1 MLLQVATATAASA
14 YIIPAVITAVGSVV
28 GGVINWLGTK
38 HANEES
44 LDYARDANAE
54 SWEHSQVALQTK
66 VADAKKA
73 GLSPLA
79 ALGSTGSQ
87 VTTPLQYQAQA
98 PQMDFSQLLS
108 SITSLSNEYNSN
120 ETKKAIAQ
128 LQADTSY
135 KTTTQDNAT
144 RLKINRLT
152 LENNLDIA
160 KRNISSQEKIAQGQ
174 LDEQARQAD
183 NRLNLDFLKFNQS
196 YALELENSRY
206 QSAVKDQEIQLKAY
220 YNTAD
225 NLGAMCKALDVP
237 FRVEQYDVKDS
248 KDIESLNDLNS
259 ATFKRI
265 SDAYDVYD
273 KWRNSTDRTNE
284 DFAKAFNHSTAKGS
298 AHWKDSSLGANFNA
312 NSPITGN
319 TGNMLGSLGAGAGVN
334 GSQGSGESSDSSLSN
349 GYTFD
354 KSKSDMKL
362 SELFRNIKDG
372 ATGQYNKPI
381 TYYVPRYQNSFY
393 RNFGAVGWSPRSYE
407 RGSIRR

>member
-1 MLLQVATATAASA
+1 MDPLTIAALGSLAVSAISAGYNAWSASRTNTSNQNWTEAQNDLNYERAT
-14 YIIPAVITAVGSVV
+14 
-28 GGVINWLGTK
+28 
-38 HANEES
+38 
-44 LDYARDANAE
+44 
-54 SWEHSQVALQTK
+54 QALQTK
-66 VADAKKA
+66 VADARKA

-79 ALGSTGSQ
+79 ALGTTGTQIS
-87 VTTPLQYQAQA
+87 TPLQYQAQA
-98 PQMDFSQLLS
+98 PQMDVSQMLAS
-108 SITSLSNEYNSN
+108 MTSLSNEYQAD
-120 ETKKAIAQ
+120 ETKKAIAK
-128 LQADTSY
+128 LQSDTSY
-135 KTTTQDNAT
+135 KTNANNNAT
-144 RLKINRLT
+144 MLRINRLT
-152 LENNLDIA
+152 LDNNLDIA
-160 KRNISSQEKIAQGQ
+160 KRNIASQEKIAQGQ

-183 NRLNLDFLKFNQS
+183 NRLNLDFMKFNQS

-206 QSAVKDQEIQLKAY
+206 QSAVKDQELQLKAY

-225 NLGAMCKALDVP
+225 NLGAMCKSIDVP
-237 FRVEQYDVKDS
+237 FRVEQYDIIGPEDME
-248 KDIESLNDLNS
+248 DLNKLNS

-273 KWRNSTDRTNE
+273 KWRNSNDRTNE
-284 DFAKAFNHSTAKGS
+284 DFAKAFNHSTSKGS

-354 KSKSDMKL
+354 KSKSEMKL

-393 RNFGAVGWSPRSYE
+393 RNLGVVGWSPRSYKS
-407 RGSIRR
+407 GSIRR

>member
-1 MLLQVATATAASA
+1 MDPLTIAALGSLAVSAISSA
-14 YIIPAVITAVGSVV
+14 YNAWSTSR
-28 GGVINWLGTK
+28 T
-38 HANEES
+38 NESNQKWTEEQNDLNYERATQS
-44 LDYARDANAE
+44 
-54 SWEHSQVALQTK
+54 LQTK
-66 VADAKKA
+66 VADARKA

-79 ALGSTGSQ
+79 ALGSTGTQ
-87 VTTPLQYQAQA
+87 ITTPLQYQAQA
-98 PQMDFSQLLS
+98 PQLDVSQMLAS
-108 SITSLSNEYNSN
+108 MTSLSNEYQSD
-120 ETKKAIAQ
+120 ETKKAIAE

-135 KTTTQDNAT
+135 KTTAQDNAT
-144 RLKINRLT
+144 RLRINRLT
-152 LENNLDIA
+152 LQNNLDIA
-160 KRNISSQEKIAQGQ
+160 KANIASQEKIAQGQ

-206 QSAVKDQEIQLKAY
+206 QSSVKDQEMQLKAY

-225 NLGAMCKALDVP
+225 NLGAMCKSIGVP

-319 TGNMLGSLGAGAGVN
+319 TGNMLGALGAGAGVN

-354 KSKSDMKL
+354 KSKSEMKL
-362 SELFRNIKDG
+362 SELFRNVKDG
-372 ATGQYNKPI
+372 ATGQYNKPV
-381 TYYVPRYQNSFY
+381 TYYVPRYQNSFF
-393 RNFGAVGWSPRSYE
+393 RNFGAVGWSPKDYKY
-407 RGSIRR
+407 GSIRR

>member
-1 MLLQVATATAASA
+1 MH
-14 YIIPAVITAVGSVV
+14 Y
-28 GGVINWLGTK
+28 
-38 HANEES
+38 
-44 LDYARDANAE
+44 
-54 SWEHSQVALQTK
+54 
-66 VADAKKA
+66 
-73 GLSPLA
+73 
-79 ALGSTGSQ
+79 
-87 VTTPLQYQAQA
+87 
-98 PQMDFSQLLS
+98 
-108 SITSLSNEYNSN
+108 
-120 ETKKAIAQ
+120 
-128 LQADTSY
+128 
-135 KTTTQDNAT
+135 
-144 RLKINRLT
+144 
-152 LENNLDIA
+152 LDIA
-160 KRNISSQEKIAQGQ
+160 KANIASQEKIAQGQ

-206 QSAVKDQEIQLKAY
+206 QSAVKDQEVQLKAY

-225 NLGAMCKALDVP
+225 NLGAMCKALNVP

-259 ATFKRI
+259 ATFKRV

-273 KWRNSTDRTNE
+273 KWRNSNDRTNE

-393 RNFGAVGWSPRSYE
+393 RNFGAVGWSPRSYKN
-407 RGSIRR
+407 GSIRR